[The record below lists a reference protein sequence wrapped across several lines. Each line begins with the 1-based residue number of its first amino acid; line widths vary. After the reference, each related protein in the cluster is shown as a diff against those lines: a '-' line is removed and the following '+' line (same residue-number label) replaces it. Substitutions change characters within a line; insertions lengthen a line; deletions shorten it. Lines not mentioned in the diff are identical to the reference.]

1 MLFKNVIGQID
12 VKLHLVNMVQQNRI
26 SHALLFLGKEG
37 SGALPMAIAFAQ
49 YIVCEKVNRKGTTEE
64 PGPSLFVE
72 EPPPPSAAMFDSCGE
87 CSSCVKMHQLMHPDV
102 HFSYPV
108 IPRKSGDK
116 PLSSDYISEW
126 REFIS
131 KYPYGNSYDWLQFIG
146 AENKQGNI
154 TAYECNDILRKLS
167 LKSFESGFKILVM
180 WMPEYLGNEGNKLL
194 KLIEEPPPNTLFV
207 LVAENESLI
216 LQTILSRTQLI
227 KIPALNYQDITEALV
242 TKAKVGED
250 SARQTALIAEGNY
263 REALQLMQH
272 ADEDWQS
279 LLREWLNAILKNG
292 PIAQVKW
299 IDEVSKQGR
308 EKQKQFIRYFT
319 HLLEQAIRLHAMGP
333 DNVHLPD
340 KDKDFAGRLNKIAN
354 FMQQQAII
362 EELDKASY
370 YIERNANPKMLFHA
384 LTIKLYHI
392 LASKEVT
399 TVI

>member
-1 MLFKNVIGQID
+1 
-12 VKLHLVNMVQQNRI
+12 MVQQNRI

-37 SGALPMAIAFAQ
+37 SGALPLAIAFAQ
-49 YIVCEKVNRKGTTEE
+49 YIVCEKVNKKEAAA
-64 PGPSLFVE
+64 PAGPSLFGE
-72 EPPPPSAAMFDSCGE
+72 EPAPLSPLPTHHLQDSCGE
-87 CSSCVKMHQLMHPDV
+87 CPSCQKMQQLMHPDI

-108 IPRKSGDK
+108 VPRKAGDK

-126 REFIS
+126 REFMMKS
-131 KYPYGNSYDWLQFIG
+131 AYGNAYDWLQFIG

-154 TAYECNDILRKLS
+154 TAYECNDIIRKLS

-194 KLIEEPPPNTLFV
+194 KLIEEPPPSTLFI

-216 LQTILSRTQLI
+216 LQTILSRTQLV
-227 KIPALNYQDITEALV
+227 KIPTLTGEDITGALV
-242 TKAKVGED
+242 AKAGLAEEK
-250 SARQTALIAEGNY
+250 ARQVSLIAEGNY
-263 REALQLMQH
+263 REALQLVQH

-299 IDEVSKQGR
+299 VDEISKQGR
-308 EKQKQFIRYFT
+308 EKQKQFLRYFN
-319 HLLEQAIRLHAMGP
+319 HLLEQAIRLQAIGP
-333 DNVHLPD
+333 DKLHLAD
-340 KDKDFAGRLNKIAN
+340 NDKDFAGRLNKIAG
-354 FMQQQAII
+354 FSQQQAII

-370 YIERNANPKMLFHA
+370 YIERNANAKMLFHA

-392 LASKEVT
+392 IAGKEVT
-399 TVI
+399 NVL